1 MSVACTL
8 RSFITVVV
16 VSLLAACGG
25 GSGGSAEA
33 KRTAEDG
40 VSFLLLESLSP
51 TEQLAVVPQGS
62 QLPDDLKPPR
72 S

>member
-1 MSVACTL
+1 MRVACTL

-33 KRTAEDG
+33 KRTAEDD
-40 VSFLLLESLSP
+40 VSFLLLEFQCGFHSKNL
-51 TEQLAVVPQGS
+51 TKGLQEKVCI
-62 QLPDDLKPPR
+62 K
-72 S
+72 